1 MDKNPMREIDPEL
14 DDGLDEAEEVRAKK
28 LLKIEKEK
36 RELLASLAA
45 ADFTTLKARVASV
58 LNLYPATRNSDVA
71 LALQYWATFQP
82 DLYKDA
88 GILPKDLFKLER
100 LHYLVRA
107 RAKIQNEYGLFQA
120 DDKVKRHRRKLEE
133 KMEAEVIQDAA
144 PRRVVNVYADETG
157 KTQKFVIVA
166 SVWVLS
172 GRAVYSITKAITE
185 WQGGS
190 AWASREIH
198 FAKFGRQDI
207 DALKQYLEVVLA
219 NREFLS
225 FKVIAVERART
236 KRPIEEVVQKLHE
249 HMLVRGAAHE
259 VKNNRIDLPREIEVT
274 LDEEQSLDSFVI
286 ADLQK
291 LVSTALEQDSNDQL
305 KVASMQTTSSRN
317 SPLVQLADLVAGA
330 VNRLLNHEGERNYK
344 DDMADLVVKM
354 LDLDLSEDGVPG
366 LDASALFRI

>member
-1 MDKNPMREIDPEL
+1 MDKDREQENNIDGEEIDDARL
-14 DDGLDEAEEVRAKK
+14 KK
-28 LLKIEKEK
+28 LQKIEKEK

-45 ADFTTLKARVASV
+45 ADFTTLKARVASI
-58 LNLYPATRNSDVA
+58 LNLYPATRNSDVS

-82 DLYKDA
+82 DLYKEA

-144 PRRVVNVYADETG
+144 QRKVVHVYADETG
-157 KTQKFVIVA
+157 KTQKYVLVA
-166 SVWVLS
+166 SVWVLA
-172 GRAVYSITKAITE
+172 GRAVFSVTQAIND
-185 WQGGS
+185 WRIKSGWG
-190 AWASREIH
+190 SRELH
-198 FAKFGRQDI
+198 FAKFGKQDM
-207 DALKQYLEVVLA
+207 DALRQYLETILA

-225 FKVIAVERART
+225 FKLVAVEKART
-236 KRPIEEVVQKLHE
+236 RRSIEEVVEKLHE

-259 VKNNRIDLPREIEVT
+259 IENHRIDLPRDIAVT
-274 LDEEQSLDSFVI
+274 IDEEQSLDSFVI
-286 ADLQK
+286 ADLKRRVAQMY
-291 LVSTALEQDSNDQL
+291 EQDHAGHL
-305 KVASMQTTSSRN
+305 VLTEIQTASSRN

-330 VNRLLNHEGERNYK
+330 VNRRLNHEGERNYK

-354 LDLDLSEDGVPG
+354 LDLALSEEGLPG
-366 LDASALFRI
+366 LDASALFRV